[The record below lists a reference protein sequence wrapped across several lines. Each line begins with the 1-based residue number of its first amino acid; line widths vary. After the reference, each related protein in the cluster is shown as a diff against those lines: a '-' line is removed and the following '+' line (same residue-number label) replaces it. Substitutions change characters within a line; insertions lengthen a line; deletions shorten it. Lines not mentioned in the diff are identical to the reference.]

1 MREDIMKKARYKVLV
16 TGIIVAA
23 VLAALLLY
31 FRPMKISDL
40 INENQE
46 IHIIQIE
53 MGIQDGEPY
62 MDNENY
68 CDLTKEQRE
77 DIIDLFQQYTYRRTP
92 GTAFSDGS
100 LSGISDR
107 IIHLYAYDDGEL
119 LYTIFITDTNGL
131 SINESSYVLRDSSG
145 LIQEIL
151 TVIE

>member
-1 MREDIMKKARYKVLV
+1 MKKARYKVLV

-119 LYTIFITDTNGL
+119 LYSIFITDTNGL

>member
-1 MREDIMKKARYKVLV
+1 MKKARYKVLV

-46 IHIIQIE
+46 IHITQIE

-68 CDLTKEQRE
+68 CDLTKEQRK

-131 SINESSYVLRDSSG
+131 SINERSYVLRDSSG

>member
-1 MREDIMKKARYKVLV
+1 MKKARYKVLA

-23 VLAALLLY
+23 VLVALLLY
-31 FRPMKISDL
+31 FWPMKISDL

-46 IHIIQIE
+46 IHITQIE

-68 CDLTKEQRE
+68 CDLTKEQRK

-131 SINESSYVLRDSSG
+131 SINERSYVLRDSSG

>member
-1 MREDIMKKARYKVLV
+1 MKKARYKVLV

>member
-1 MREDIMKKARYKVLV
+1 MKKARYKVLA

-31 FRPMKISDL
+31 FWPMKISDL

-46 IHIIQIE
+46 IHITQIE

-68 CDLTKEQRE
+68 CDLTKEQRK

-107 IIHLYAYDDGEL
+107 IIHVYAYDDGEL

-131 SINESSYVLRDSSG
+131 SINERSYVLRDSSG

>member
-1 MREDIMKKARYKVLV
+1 MKKARYKVLV

-68 CDLTKEQRE
+68 CDLTKEQRK

>member
-1 MREDIMKKARYKVLV
+1 MKKARYKVLA

-31 FRPMKISDL
+31 FWPMKISDL

-46 IHIIQIE
+46 IHITQIE
-53 MGIQDGEPY
+53 MGIQDSEPY

-68 CDLTKEQRE
+68 CDLTKEQRK

-131 SINESSYVLRDSSG
+131 SINERSYVLRDSSG

>member
-1 MREDIMKKARYKVLV
+1 MKKARYKVLA

-23 VLAALLLY
+23 VLAASLLY
-31 FRPMKISDL
+31 FWPMKISDL

-46 IHIIQIE
+46 IHITQIE

-68 CDLTKEQRE
+68 CDLTKEQRK

-131 SINESSYVLRDSSG
+131 SINERSYVLRDSSG

>member
-1 MREDIMKKARYKVLV
+1 MKKARYKVLA

-31 FRPMKISDL
+31 FWPMKISDL

-46 IHIIQIE
+46 IHITQIE

-68 CDLTKEQRE
+68 CDLTKEQRK

-107 IIHLYAYDDGEL
+107 IIHLYAYEDGEL

-131 SINESSYVLRDSSG
+131 SINERSYVLRDSSG

>member
-1 MREDIMKKARYKVLV
+1 MKKARYKVLV

-100 LSGISDR
+100 LSGLSDR

>member
-1 MREDIMKKARYKVLV
+1 MKKARYKVLA

-31 FRPMKISDL
+31 FWPMKISDL

-46 IHIIQIE
+46 IHITQIE

-68 CDLTKEQRE
+68 CDLTKEQRK

-131 SINESSYVLRDSSG
+131 SINERSYVLRDSSG